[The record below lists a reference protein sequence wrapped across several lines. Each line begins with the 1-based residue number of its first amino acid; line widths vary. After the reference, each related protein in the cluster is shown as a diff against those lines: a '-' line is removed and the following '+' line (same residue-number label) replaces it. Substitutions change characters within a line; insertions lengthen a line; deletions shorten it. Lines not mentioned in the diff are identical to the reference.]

1 MLQADQNMVDASVQ
15 MPKLSMGSNGNHHHR
30 TLNAG
35 SNPHSAL
42 RTKENNCQQ
51 GLTPGY
57 LNDQLKG
64 NKRNT
69 FYANASSNNLQKINS
84 KTHALTNRNLSFHS
98 TNSTRLGTQPV
109 LGNN

>member
-1 MLQADQNMVDASVQ
+1 MVDASVQ
-15 MPKLSMGSNGNHHHR
+15 MPKLSMGSNGNHHR

-51 GLTPGY
+51 GVTAGY

-69 FYANASSNNLQKINS
+69 FYANSSSSNQLHKINS

-98 TNSTRLGTQPV
+98 TNSTRLGTQPT

>member
-1 MLQADQNMVDASVQ
+1 MSEANAQ
-15 MPKLSMGSNGNHHHR
+15 MPKLSVGSTGNVHHR
-30 TLNAG
+30 TINTGTG

-51 GLTPGY
+51 GVTAGY

-69 FYANASSNNLQKINS
+69 FYQSSSSSNQLHKIGS
-84 KTHALTNRNLSFHS
+84 KAHAMTNRNLSFHS
-98 TNSTRLGTQPV
+98 TNSTRLVSQQSV
-109 LGNN
+109 GNA